1 MQMKLNNNKVNND
14 NGTTDGELSICNE
27 SPQDTITVHDA
38 AFDAFK
44 IFFSR
49 QLWFWLSECC
59 LLQYSNLT
67 AVA

>member
-1 MQMKLNNNKVNND
+1 MKLNNNKVNND

-49 QLWFWLSECC
+49 QLWF
-59 LLQYSNLT
+59 
-67 AVA
+67 